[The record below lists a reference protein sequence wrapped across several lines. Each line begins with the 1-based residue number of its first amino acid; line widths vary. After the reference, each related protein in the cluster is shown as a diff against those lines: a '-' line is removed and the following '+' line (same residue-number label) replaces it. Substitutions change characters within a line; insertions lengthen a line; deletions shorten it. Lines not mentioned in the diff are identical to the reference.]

1 MNERMVG
8 REKKHYQIKSNHKQN
23 KERKKLNDWSE
34 NRAGE
39 EDQRHFGVF

>member
-1 MNERMVG
+1 VRWRNERKNG
-8 REKKHYQIKSNHKQN
+8 WKREEALPNQIKPQ
-23 KERKKLNDWSE
+23 RKKLNDWSE